1 MRITYKADYA
11 LKTMLNL
18 AINYGTDPVSVP
30 GLARRLDIPIKFLEQ
45 ILSELKKGG
54 FVESRRGNVGGYL
67 LSKDPSEIT
76 LGEVVRFIVGST
88 EPIACISKTY
98 SGCKESSTCVFRD
111 IWFQVNEAT
120 TRIIDRIN
128 FEELAKKA
136 LGPSESLVYQ
146 I

>member
-18 AINYGTDPVSVP
+18 AINYGANPVSVP

-45 ILSELKKGG
+45 ILAELKKGG
-54 FVESRRGNVGGYL
+54 FVESRRGNVGGYF
-67 LSKDPSEIT
+67 LSKDPSQIT

-88 EPIACISKTY
+88 EPIACVRKTY
-98 SGCKESSTCVFRD
+98 SGCKELSNCVFRD

-120 TRIIDRIN
+120 NRIIDRVN

-136 LGPSESLVYQ
+136 IGPSESLVYQ